1 MRQNNQENMKS
12 ATEGSNGMTEERPQV
27 QNLAEVV
34 NPATKIAMERKLRC
48 LIKERKM
55 HADVYNYQVLL
66 LISI

>member
-12 ATEGSNGMTEERPQV
+12 ATEGSNGMPEERPQV

-55 HADVYNYQVLL
+55 HQ
-66 LISI
+66 